1 MAADEGLEV
10 VQRTCQ
16 ERNAPLYLYG
26 RDFHAEQGADRLWS
40 WLPDGATLP
49 ADRLGTLRCS
59 MRGSYQTIN
68 ASLTLAMLA
77 LLRPHGF
84 LLAPEAIRAALATV
98 RWPGRLEHVCLDR
111 QSRAI
116 SEQVRRTDDKT
127 VCYLLDGA
135 HNPAGVESLVLTL
148 RQEYEYKRLVVV
160 WGAMLDKDLRK
171 TLPLIGELASTL
183 LLTRPDG
190 ERAADPEQLL
200 EHLDE
205 ATQGRCECIARVDQA
220 LLRAEALA
228 RAGDLI
234 VVAGS
239 LYLVGAARK
248 ILLGELVTE

>member
-1 MAADEGLEV
+1 MGSEM
-10 VQRTCQ
+10 CI
-16 ERNAPLYLYG
+16 
-26 RDFHAEQGADRLWS
+26 RDRGADRLWS
-40 WLPDGATLP
+40 WLPDGVSLP
-49 ADRLGTLRCS
+49 ADRLDNLRCA
-59 MRGSYQTIN
+59 MRGSYQIVN
-68 ASLTLAMLA
+68 ASLALAVLV

-84 LLAPEAIRAALATV
+84 LLAPEAIRTGLGAV

-111 QSRAI
+111 QSRAVR
-116 SEQVRRTDDKT
+116 EQVRRTDGKT

-148 RQEYEYKRLVVV
+148 RQEYEYKRLIVV

-183 LLTRPDG
+183 LLTRPEG
-190 ERAADPEQLL
+190 ERAATPEQLL

-205 ATQGRCECIARVDQA
+205 VTQERCECIAKVDQA

-228 RAGDLI
+228 VAGDLI

-248 ILLGELVTE
+248 ILLGELVTG